1 MSWRGISFCDNPV
14 VITASDIAV
23 KSSSLLANTKRD
35 CFDFVTN
42 NGFCRMWLRDG
53 HHLLEEPRH
62 AANDVV
68 PSAPFAGEPAPRHHE
83 RPHQPRDQQPVEHQ
97 TLDEPRFNEEDAPQ
111 DNDWRRS
118 RSSSPRSRRPAPRSG
133 RTP

>member
-1 MSWRGISFCDNPV
+1 
-14 VITASDIAV
+14 
-23 KSSSLLANTKRD
+23 
-35 CFDFVTN
+35 
-42 NGFCRMWLRDG
+42 MWLRDG

-111 DNDWRRS
+111 DTTTGDAAGVPPQEGGG
-118 RSSSPRSRRPAPRSG
+118 PRHAQDVHNPSWSTNEEKQRPQPSDQK
-133 RTP
+133 TYLQS